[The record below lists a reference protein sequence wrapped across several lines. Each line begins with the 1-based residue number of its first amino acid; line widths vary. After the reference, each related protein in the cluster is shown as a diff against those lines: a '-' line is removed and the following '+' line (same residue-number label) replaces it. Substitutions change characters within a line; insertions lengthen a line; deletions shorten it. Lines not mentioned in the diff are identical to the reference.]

1 MYMKSKTII
10 IGAGVAGLTIASKLQ
25 NNDYIILEARERIGG
40 RVFTN
45 DKNIDAG
52 AAWVHGVCDNPL
64 TDLLSSDDLIP
75 VAECNPWMHSENANI
90 TYYLGELRSPI
101 TPPYNTSLRSE
112 ADRQPEAEEKK
123 YSIGLKGNDEFP
135 LEEKKYSIGLKGND
149 EFPLEEKKYSMRLKG
164 NDELPLEEKKCS
176 MGLKGNDEFPLEKR
190 QSLAKKW
197 NDLIQKT
204 NELNG
209 STTIA
214 DAFSFFSEDDDMRS
228 FLYMIEVWCGGSI
241 KNLPVSFLQQP
252 ECKTA
257 LFGDYAGSHCLFK
270 KGAKT
275 LIESL
280 SKDCINKIICNQI
293 VTKIIHGINEVE
305 LHTREGLIYK
315 CNKLCITIPPG
326 PLRDIEFDPPLP
338 PLKMDALSH
347 IKMGSYKKIQLEFD
361 EVFWNDAPMILTRNE
376 KNEYI
381 LWNNYMVSKNMPI
394 LEAICPADHG
404 FRLSHKS
411 DEEIVDT
418 VFDHLK
424 LYFKNVPFPKS

>member
-1 MYMKSKTII
+1 MKTII
-10 IGAGVAGLTIASKLQ
+10 IGAGISGLTIASKMQ
-25 NNDYIILEARERIGG
+25 NEEYIILEARERIGG

-45 DKNIDAG
+45 DKNIDDG
-52 AAWVHGVCDNPL
+52 AAWVHGLCDNPL
-64 TDLLSSDDLIP
+64 TNLILSDDLIP

-90 TYYLGELRSPI
+90 TYLLGATKGGFIREPGLQFA
-101 TPPYNTSLRSE
+101 L
-112 ADRQPEAEEKK
+112 AE
-123 YSIGLKGNDEFP
+123 
-135 LEEKKYSIGLKGND
+135 
-149 EFPLEEKKYSMRLKG
+149 
-164 NDELPLEEKKCS
+164 
-176 MGLKGNDEFPLEKR
+176 
-190 QSLAKKW
+190 KW
-197 NDLIQKT
+197 NDLILKT
-204 NELNG
+204 DKING

-214 DAFSFFSEDDDMRS
+214 DAFSFFSDDDDMRS

-241 KNLPVSFLQQP
+241 KNLPISFLQQSD
-252 ECKTA
+252 TA

-275 LIESL
+275 LVDTL
-280 SKDCINKIICNQI
+280 SKDCLSKIICNQV
-293 VTKIIHGINEVE
+293 VTKIIHGQNEVE
-305 LHTREGLIYK
+305 VHTREGVVYK

-338 PLKMDALSH
+338 ANKMDALAH

-376 KNEYI
+376 ENEYI

-394 LEAICPADHG
+394 LEAICPADNG
-404 FRLSHKS
+404 FRLTGKS

-418 VFDHLK
+418 VLDHLK

>member
-1 MYMKSKTII
+1 M
-10 IGAGVAGLTIASKLQ
+10 G
-25 NNDYIILEARERIGG
+25 
-40 RVFTN
+40 
-45 DKNIDAG
+45 
-52 AAWVHGVCDNPL
+52 
-64 TDLLSSDDLIP
+64 
-75 VAECNPWMHSENANI
+75 
-90 TYYLGELRSPI
+90 
-101 TPPYNTSLRSE
+101 
-112 ADRQPEAEEKK
+112 
-123 YSIGLKGNDEFP
+123 
-135 LEEKKYSIGLKGND
+135 
-149 EFPLEEKKYSMRLKG
+149 LKG

-176 MGLKGNDEFPLEKR
+176 MGLKGNDEFPLEEKKCSMGLKGNDEFPLEKR
-190 QSLAKKW
+190 QALAEKW
-197 NDLIQKT
+197 NDLLQKT
-204 NELNG
+204 NELNS

-214 DAFSFFSEDDDMRS
+214 DAFSFLSEDDDMRS

-241 KNLPVSFLQQP
+241 QNLPVSFLQQP

-305 LHTREGLIYK
+305 VHTREGLIYK
-315 CNKLCITIPPG
+315 CNKLCITTPPG
-326 PLRDIEFDPPLP
+326 PLRDIVFDPPLP
-338 PLKMDALSH
+338 PSKMESLSH

-411 DEEIVDT
+411 DEEIADT
-418 VFDHLK
+418 VLDHLK

>member
-1 MYMKSKTII
+1 MKSKTII

-64 TDLLSSDDLIP
+64 TELLSSDDLIP

-90 TYYLGELRSPI
+90 TYYLRERSSPI
-101 TPPYNTSLRSE
+101 PPTSLRSE
-112 ADRQPEAEEKK
+112 AEPAV
-123 YSIGLKGNDEFP
+123 P
-135 LEEKKYSIGLKGND
+135 LE
-149 EFPLEEKKYSMRLKG
+149 
-164 NDELPLEEKKCS
+164 
-176 MGLKGNDEFPLEKR
+176 R
-190 QSLAKKW
+190 QALAEKW

-204 NELNG
+204 NELNS

-214 DAFSFFSEDDDMRS
+214 EAFSFFSEDDDMRS

-241 KNLPVSFLQQP
+241 QNLPVSFLQQP

-280 SKDCINKIICNQI
+280 SKNCINKIICNQI

-305 LHTREGLIYK
+305 VHTREGLIYK

-338 PLKMDALSH
+338 PSKMEALSH

-381 LWNNYMVSKNMPI
+381 LWNNYMVSKNVPI

-418 VFDHLK
+418 VLDHLK

>member
-1 MYMKSKTII
+1 MKSKTII

-25 NNDYIILEARERIGG
+25 NDDYIILEARERIGG

-64 TDLLSSDDLIP
+64 TDLLSSGDLIP

-90 TYYLGELRSPI
+90 TYYLGEPLV
-101 TPPYNTSLRSE
+101 
-112 ADRQPEAEEKK
+112 
-123 YSIGLKGNDEFP
+123 P
-135 LEEKKYSIGLKGND
+135 LE
-149 EFPLEEKKYSMRLKG
+149 
-164 NDELPLEEKKCS
+164 
-176 MGLKGNDEFPLEKR
+176 R
-190 QSLAKKW
+190 QALAKKW

-204 NELNG
+204 NELNS

-214 DAFSFFSEDDDMRS
+214 EAFSFFSEEDDMRS

-241 KNLPVSFLQQP
+241 QNLPVSFLQQP

-270 KGAKT
+270 KGAQT

-280 SKDCINKIICNQI
+280 SKNCINKIICNQI
-293 VTKIIHGINEVE
+293 VTKIIHGTNAVEV
-305 LHTREGLIYK
+305 HTREGLIYK

-338 PLKMDALSH
+338 PSKMESLSH

-418 VFDHLK
+418 VLDHLK

>member
-1 MYMKSKTII
+1 MKSKTII
-10 IGAGVAGLTIASKLQ
+10 IGAGISGLTLASKMQ
-25 NNDYIILEARERIGG
+25 NEEYIILEARERIGG

-45 DKNIDAG
+45 DKNIDDG
-52 AAWVHGVCDNPL
+52 AAWVHGLCDNPL
-64 TDLLSSDDLIP
+64 TNLILSDDLIP

-90 TYYLGELRSPI
+90 TYLLGA
-101 TPPYNTSLRSE
+101 T
-112 ADRQPEAEEKK
+112 KG
-123 YSIGLKGNDEFP
+123 GLIREPGVP
-135 LEEKKYSIGLKGND
+135 LALTE
-149 EFPLEEKKYSMRLKG
+149 
-164 NDELPLEEKKCS
+164 
-176 MGLKGNDEFPLEKR
+176 
-190 QSLAKKW
+190 KW
-197 NDLIQKT
+197 NELIQRT
-204 NELNG
+204 NEING

-241 KNLPVSFLQQP
+241 KNLPISFLQQSDY
-252 ECKTA
+252 A

-275 LIESL
+275 LVNTL
-280 SKDCINKIICNQI
+280 SKDCLSKIICNQV
-293 VTKIIHGINEVE
+293 VTKIIHGPNEVE
-305 LHTREGLIYK
+305 VHTREGLVYK

-338 PLKMDALSH
+338 PNKVDALAH

-376 KNEYI
+376 ENEYI

-394 LEAICPADHG
+394 LEAICPADNG
-404 FRLSHKS
+404 FRLTGKS

-418 VFDHLK
+418 VLDHLK

>member
-1 MYMKSKTII
+1 MKSKTII
-10 IGAGVAGLTIASKLQ
+10 IGAGVAGLTIASKLP
-25 NNDYIILEARERIGG
+25 NDDYIILEARDRIGG

-64 TDLLSSDDLIP
+64 TDFLSSGDLIP
-75 VAECNPWMHSENANI
+75 VTECNPWMHSENANI
-90 TYYLGELRSPI
+90 TYYLGE
-101 TPPYNTSLRSE
+101 
-112 ADRQPEAEEKK
+112 QQV
-123 YSIGLKGNDEFP
+123 P
-135 LEEKKYSIGLKGND
+135 LE
-149 EFPLEEKKYSMRLKG
+149 
-164 NDELPLEEKKCS
+164 
-176 MGLKGNDEFPLEKR
+176 R
-190 QSLAKKW
+190 QALAEKW
-197 NDLIQKT
+197 NELIQKT
-204 NELNG
+204 NELNS

-214 DAFSFFSEDDDMRS
+214 EAFSFFSEDDDMRS

-241 KNLPVSFLQQP
+241 QNLPISFLQQP

-280 SKDCINKIICNQI
+280 SKNCINKIICNQI
-293 VTKIIHGINEVE
+293 VTKIIHGTNEVE
-305 LHTREGLIYK
+305 VHTREGLIYK

-338 PLKMDALSH
+338 PSKMESLSH

-418 VFDHLK
+418 VLDHLK

>member
-52 AAWVHGVCDNPL
+52 AAWVHGLCDNPL
-64 TDLLSSDDLIP
+64 TNLLLSDDLIP

-90 TYYLGELRSPI
+90 TYYLGEPLRSSPKAQHDGCI
-101 TPPYNTSLRSE
+101 TPPHNTSLRSE
-112 ADRQPEAEEKK
+112 AEPAVQA
-123 YSIGLKGNDEFP
+123 
-135 LEEKKYSIGLKGND
+135 
-149 EFPLEEKKYSMRLKG
+149 
-164 NDELPLEEKKCS
+164 
-176 MGLKGNDEFPLEKR
+176 
-190 QSLAKKW
+190 LAKKW

-204 NELNG
+204 NELNS

-214 DAFSFFSEDDDMRS
+214 DAFSFLSEDDDMRS

-241 KNLPVSFLQQP
+241 QNLPVSFLQQP
-252 ECKTA
+252 Y
-257 LFGDYAGSHCLFK
+257 GDYGGSHCLFK

-280 SKDCINKIICNQI
+280 SKNCINNIICNQI
-293 VTKIIHGINEVE
+293 VTKIIHGTNEVE

-326 PLRDIEFDPPLP
+326 PLRDIKFDPPLP
-338 PLKMDALSH
+338 PLKMESLSH

-418 VFDHLK
+418 VLDHLK

>member
-1 MYMKSKTII
+1 MKSKTII

-64 TDLLSSDDLIP
+64 TELLSSDDLIP

-90 TYYLGELRSPI
+90 TYYLREP
-101 TPPYNTSLRSE
+101 
-112 ADRQPEAEEKK
+112 QV
-123 YSIGLKGNDEFP
+123 P
-135 LEEKKYSIGLKGND
+135 LE
-149 EFPLEEKKYSMRLKG
+149 
-164 NDELPLEEKKCS
+164 
-176 MGLKGNDEFPLEKR
+176 R
-190 QSLAKKW
+190 QALAEKW

-204 NELNG
+204 NELNS

-214 DAFSFFSEDDDMRS
+214 EAFSFFSEDDDMRS

-241 KNLPVSFLQQP
+241 QNLPVSFLQQP

-280 SKDCINKIICNQI
+280 SKNCINKIICNQI

-305 LHTREGLIYK
+305 VHTREGLIYK

-338 PLKMDALSH
+338 PSKMESLSH

-381 LWNNYMVSKNMPI
+381 LWNNYMVSKNVPI

-418 VFDHLK
+418 VLDHLK

>member
-1 MYMKSKTII
+1 MKSKTII
-10 IGAGVAGLTIASKLQ
+10 IGAGISGLTIASKLQ

-45 DKNIDAG
+45 DKNIDDG
-52 AAWVHGVCDNPL
+52 AAWVHGLCDNPL
-64 TDLLSSDDLIP
+64 TNLILSDDLIP

-90 TYYLGELRSPI
+90 TYLLD
-101 TPPYNTSLRSE
+101 N
-112 ADRQPEAEEKK
+112 
-123 YSIGLKGNDEFP
+123 
-135 LEEKKYSIGLKGND
+135 
-149 EFPLEEKKYSMRLKG
+149 
-164 NDELPLEEKKCS
+164 
-176 MGLKGNDEFPLEKR
+176 EFPLEKR
-190 QSLAKKW
+190 QLLAEKW
-197 NDLIQKT
+197 NDLILRTSKI
-204 NELNG
+204 NG

-214 DAFSFFSEDDDMRS
+214 DAFSFFSDDDDMRS

-241 KNLPVSFLQQP
+241 KNLPISFLQQS
-252 ECKTA
+252 ECKSA

-275 LIESL
+275 LVNTL
-280 SKDCINKIICNQI
+280 SKDCLDKIICNQV
-293 VTKIIHGINEVE
+293 VTKIIHGQNEVE
-305 LHTREGLIYK
+305 VHTREGLIYK

-338 PLKMDALSH
+338 SNKMDALAH
-347 IKMGSYKKIQLEFD
+347 IKMGSYKKIQLEFE

-376 KNEYI
+376 ENEYI

-394 LEAICPADHG
+394 LEAICPADNG
-404 FRLSHKS
+404 FRLTEKS

-418 VFDHLK
+418 VLDHLK

>member
-1 MYMKSKTII
+1 MKSKTII

-25 NNDYIILEARERIGG
+25 NNDYIILEARQRIGG

-90 TYYLGELRSPI
+90 TYYLGGRSSPI

-112 ADRQPEAEEKK
+112 A
-123 YSIGLKGNDEFP
+123 
-135 LEEKKYSIGLKGND
+135 
-149 EFPLEEKKYSMRLKG
+149 
-164 NDELPLEEKKCS
+164 EEKKCS
-176 MGLKGNDEFPLEKR
+176 MGLKGNSEFPLEKR

-214 DAFSFFSEDDDMRS
+214 EAFSFFSEDDDMRS

-241 KNLPVSFLQQP
+241 QNLPVSFLQQP
-252 ECKTA
+252 ESA

-293 VTKIIHGINEVE
+293 VTKIIHDTNEVE
-305 LHTREGLIYK
+305 VHTREGLIYK

>member
-1 MYMKSKTII
+1 MKSKTII

-25 NNDYIILEARERIGG
+25 NDDYIILEARDRIGG

-52 AAWVHGVCDNPL
+52 AAWVHGLCDNPL

-90 TYYLGELRSPI
+90 TYYLREPLPKAPLCLRPDGCI

-112 ADRQPEAEEKK
+112 AEPGGGFIREPAV
-123 YSIGLKGNDEFP
+123 S
-135 LEEKKYSIGLKGND
+135 
-149 EFPLEEKKYSMRLKG
+149 
-164 NDELPLEEKKCS
+164 
-176 MGLKGNDEFPLEKR
+176 LEKR
-190 QSLAKKW
+190 QALAEKW
-197 NDLIQKT
+197 NNLIHKT
-204 NELNG
+204 SDFSG

-214 DAFSFFSEDDDMRS
+214 EAFSFFSEDDDMRS
-228 FLYMIEVWCGGSI
+228 FLYMIEVWCGGTI
-241 KNLPVSFLQQP
+241 QNLPVSFLQQP

-305 LHTREGLIYK
+305 VHTRDGLIYK
-315 CNKLCITIPPG
+315 CNKLCITTPPG
-326 PLRDIEFDPPLP
+326 PLRDIVFDPPLP
-338 PLKMDALSH
+338 PSKMESLSH

-418 VFDHLK
+418 VLDHLK